1 MNGRHVER
9 SLSILTLGSNTNTVL
24 SLLNVKDFIHI
35 ALYNILPVNQ
45 SALRQMINKSSKWRQ
60 LKPIKTI

>member
-24 SLLNVKDFIHI
+24 SLLNVNDFIYI
-35 ALYNILPVNQ
+35 ALYSILPVNQ
-45 SALRQMINKSSKWRQ
+45 SALRQIINKSSKWRQ

>member
-24 SLLNVKDFIHI
+24 SLLNVNDFIYI

-45 SALRQMINKSSKWRQ
+45 SALRQIINKSSRVNGS
-60 LKPIKTI
+60 I

>member
-24 SLLNVKDFIHI
+24 SLLNVKDFIYI
-35 ALYNILPVNQ
+35 ALYSILPVNQ
-45 SALRQMINKSSKWRQ
+45 SALRQIINKSSKWKQ

>member
-45 SALRQMINKSSKWRQ
+45 SALRQIINKSSKWRQ